1 MKKGDVVL
9 IPFPF
14 SDLSGSKLRPAVV
27 LFATDKDVTI
37 NFITSQLYLLSE
49 YDIQVLPSATNGL
62 KRTSVIRVGKKFA
75 TVDKDLVVGPLGSI
89 ENKYEI
95 LLNKSLIQILQL

>member
-1 MKKGDVVL
+1 MKKGDIVL

-27 LFATDKDVTI
+27 LFTTDKDVTI

-49 YDIQVLPSATNGL
+49 YDIQVLPSASNGL
-62 KRTSVIRVGKKFA
+62 KRTSLIRVGKFA
-75 TVDKDLVVGPLGSI
+75 TVDKDLVVGRLGSI

-95 LLNKSLIQILQL
+95 LLNKSLMQILQL